1 MTRGTSTDSVDEVL
15 PVSRLTLLGLQH
27 VLLMY
32 AGAITVP
39 FIVGGAL
46 KLPKD
51 QVALLISADLFC
63 CGIVT
68 LIQSVGFWHVGI
80 RLPVMMGVAFAPVA
94 AIIQIGSNP
103 ALGLRAVFGAVIGSG
118 IFTFLAAP
126 YMSRIVR
133 WFPPL
138 VIGTMLLLVGITLIM
153 LVSIK
158 QVVGGDPFI
167 SGPSGSVP
175 NPNYGVPSHLAVSG
189 IVLVSILLMTRFLRG
204 FAANVAV
211 LLGIAIGFLIVLA
224 SGDISFGGIADAG
237 WFNIVLPFQFG
248 LPVFDLA
255 AIATL
260 SVFMVAVMIESSG
273 LFMALGEITGRRIS
287 QHDIRKGLRADG
299 IGNIVGG
306 IFSAFTYTSYAQN
319 VGLVQVTGVHSRWV
333 CASAG
338 VILIIL
344 GCIPKLSFVAASIP
358 AFVLGAAAMIMFGI
372 MAGTGVKLL
381 SQVDFATDRHN
392 LYVVAIGLSFGLMPL
407 VSDKLFARL
416 PDTIGHFVHNGIL
429 LGTFTAVILNAL
441 FSGLNKSKQNPIDL
455 YAPAMPGDISHA
467 DAAPSA

>member
-211 LLGIAIGFLIVLA
+211 LLGIAF
-224 SGDISFGGIADAG
+224 
-237 WFNIVLPFQFG
+237 
-248 LPVFDLA
+248 
-255 AIATL
+255 
-260 SVFMVAVMIESSG
+260 
-273 LFMALGEITGRRIS
+273 
-287 QHDIRKGLRADG
+287 
-299 IGNIVGG
+299 
-306 IFSAFTYTSYAQN
+306 
-319 VGLVQVTGVHSRWV
+319 
-333 CASAG
+333 
-338 VILIIL
+338 
-344 GCIPKLSFVAASIP
+344 
-358 AFVLGAAAMIMFGI
+358 
-372 MAGTGVKLL
+372 
-381 SQVDFATDRHN
+381 
-392 LYVVAIGLSFGLMPL
+392 
-407 VSDKLFARL
+407 
-416 PDTIGHFVHNGIL
+416 
-429 LGTFTAVILNAL
+429 
-441 FSGLNKSKQNPIDL
+441 
-455 YAPAMPGDISHA
+455 
-467 DAAPSA
+467 